1 MPHPED
7 DELVMHAYGEG
18 DDAAAVEAHLA
29 TCAGCRERLAD
40 LRRDLSTMSAIEVP
54 ERGDDYGA
62 QVWARLQPK
71 LATAA
76 RRRPGVVEWL
86 FGSMP
91 WPRLALAGGVAALVL
106 VAFVAGRYTQAPA
119 PAAPAVAEASPAV
132 VKERILLVAVGDHLE
147 RSRMVLAEILNQPDA
162 DAADLIPEQAAAE
175 DLVATNRLYRQTALE
190 SGHPAMASTLEE
202 LERVLVEIANG
213 RSTATTSDLSSLR
226 ERIESQGLIFKVTIL
241 GTQVRQRQQDVS
253 AAPATGSKSST

>member
-1 MPHPED
+1 MAHPED
-7 DELVMHAYGEG
+7 DDLVMHAYG
-18 DDAAAVEAHLA
+18 DDDDTTAVAAHLT
-29 TCAGCRERLAD
+29 TCALCRERLDA
-40 LRRDLSTMSAIEVP
+40 LRRDLAVMSAVDVP
-54 ERGDDYGA
+54 ERGEDYGA
-62 QVWARLQPK
+62 QVWARIQPK
-71 LATAA
+71 LAA
-76 RRRPGVVEWL
+76 RRPGVFEWL
-86 FGSMP
+86 FGTLT

-106 VAFVAGRYTQAPA
+106 VAFVAGRYSQAPA
-119 PAAPAVAEASPAV
+119 PVAPVVAEASPAT

-147 RSRMVLAEILNQPDA
+147 RSRMVLAEIINQPDA

-213 RSTATTSDLSSLR
+213 RGTATSRDLTSLR

-253 AAPATGSKSST
+253 AAPAGGSKSST